1 MKTKEYVLKYKL
13 NESSKFNHKDFISD
27 ITFDFISLLEVGN
40 ATKNIKGFENA
51 VRALRTKWDAINNK
65 TVGQLPDKLWNYFYA
80 TVIAKMRNELFPS
93 EMERRQKE
101 YEERKKRQEEYRR
114 FNDDIYSGFGFN
126 FWDYL
131 LGSLLTMD
139 TCPVHSFE
147 TLGLSK
153 DATPDDVNVTFRKLS
168 MLHHPDKGGNHDKFI
183 EIVEAKNKCL
193 TYLKQ

>member
-139 TCPVHSFE
+139 TCPVNSFE

-153 DATPDDVNVTFRKLS
+153 DATSEEVNVAFRKLS
-168 MLHHPDKGGNHDKFI
+168 MIHHPDKGGNNDKFI

-193 TYLKQ
+193 TYLK

>member
-1 MKTKEYVLKYKL
+1 MLDLFVR
-13 NESSKFNHKDFISD
+13 
-27 ITFDFISLLEVGN
+27 
-40 ATKNIKGFENA
+40 FENA

-139 TCPVHSFE
+139 TCPVNSFE

-153 DATPDDVNVTFRKLS
+153 DATSEEVNVAFRKLS
-168 MLHHPDKGGNHDKFI
+168 MIHHPDKGGNNDKFI

-193 TYLKQ
+193 TYLK